1 MHGRLHQYP
10 RAVQLAALIALF
22 ALATLVYLP
31 GINGPWLFDDYTN
44 LLYNSFIRIRD
55 LGVDTLS
62 RASFALTSG
71 PLHRPVAMLSFALN
85 YYFAGSF
92 DSTLP
97 FKLTNLI
104 IHAINGILV
113 FWFVRL
119 LLQRHTD
126 VTQSADQAWKLGV
139 GKNTWMALAVAL
151 LWTVH
156 PIQVSSVLYVV
167 QRMAELSTCFM
178 LLSLICYLRL
188 RMQSIHRPDSALPTI
203 LLIAATTVFWLL
215 GMLSKENA
223 AILPLIMLLLEYA
236 LFARE
241 PPWRYWG
248 RLKPA
253 HRTVVLWCAG
263 ALGLVAVYFAFQYAL
278 PGYAS
283 RPFTLTERV
292 LTEARV
298 LFFYLYLILIP
309 QIDQFT
315 LYHDDLVLSTSL
327 ISPWT
332 TLPAVLGH
340 GALILFAVV
349 SLIRRKQTMLALGIM
364 WFYIGHALESSIFP
378 LELMHEHRNYFPSIG
393 VFISLVA
400 LLRLGA
406 KRLDLPRL
414 AWCLPVF
421 LVFFSAVTLTRAYQW
436 SSANKFYA
444 FELIH
449 HPHSAMANSG
459 LAGILTKMGR
469 LPDAENAL
477 RLAAE
482 LQPNEPSH
490 LIWLLSAEV
499 QGGKM
504 PDPLVEQRIL
514 GLLSDSPL
522 TATTVKTLGD
532 VAGCLG
538 TWCNALSRPMEQ
550 WLKLLLQRPHDAGDK
565 SYYYYLLGISLV
577 NQGKTDE
584 SIMAFWKSYEM
595 DPKYLHPLFSLI
607 SIYIQMK
614 DLPNAEN
621 TLRLLKKSDQNN
633 PHSMPQRVA
642 LVAAEVER
650 LRNSL
655 TAPPHAK
662 N

>member
-1 MHGRLHQYP
+1 MHGPLRQYP
-10 RAVQLAALIALF
+10 RTVQFAALAALF
-22 ALATLVYLP
+22 VLAAAVYLP
-31 GINGPWLFDDYTN
+31 GIHGPWLFDDYSN
-44 LLYNSFIRIRD
+44 LLYNSFIRVRD
-55 LGVDTLS
+55 LDFSTLF
-62 RASFALTSG
+62 RASYSLNAG
-71 PLHRPVAMLSFALN
+71 PLQRPVAMLSFALN
-85 YYFAGSF
+85 YYLAGSF
-92 DSTLP
+92 DSTLS
-97 FKLTNLI
+97 FKLTNI
-104 IHAINGILV
+104 VIHALNGMLV
-113 FWFVRL
+113 YWFVRL
-119 LLQRHTD
+119 MLQRHAE
-126 VTQSADQAWKLGV
+126 VTHSVDQTGKFGI

-156 PIQVSSVLYVV
+156 PIQVSSVLYIV
-167 QRMAELSTCFM
+167 QRMAELSTFFM
-178 LLSLICYLRL
+178 LLSLICYLQL
-188 RMQSIHRPDSALPTI
+188 RTQQVHRQGSRFSTA
-203 LLIAATTVFWLL
+203 LLIMASAAFWLL

-223 AILPLIMLLLEYA
+223 AILPVILLLLEYT

-241 PPWRYWG
+241 SPWRFWD
-248 RLKPA
+248 RLKPT
-253 HRTVVLWCAG
+253 HRTAILCFA
-263 ALGLVAVYFAFQYAL
+263 ATLGLAAAYFAFRYAL
-278 PGYAS
+278 PGYAG

-315 LYHDDLVLSTSL
+315 LYHDDVALSTSL

-340 GALILFAVV
+340 VALILFAVV
-349 SLIRRKQTMLALGIM
+349 SLFRRKRIMLALGIM
-364 WFYIGHALESSIFP
+364 WFYIGHVLESSIFP
-378 LELMHEHRNYFPSIG
+378 LELMHEHRNYLPSIG
-393 VFISLVA
+393 VFIVVVELV
-400 LLRLGA
+400 RLGTR
-406 KRLDLPRL
+406 RLAFPRL

-421 LVFFSAVTLTRAYQW
+421 LVFFSTVTTTRAYQW
-436 SSANKFYA
+436 SSYNKFYA

-469 LPDAENAL
+469 LQDAENAL

-482 LQPNEPSH
+482 LEPNEPSH

-499 QGGKM
+499 QGRET
-504 PDPLVEQRIL
+504 PDPQVQQRIL
-514 GLLSDSPL
+514 ELLDNSQL

-538 TWCNALSRPMEQ
+538 TWCNALSRPLEQ
-550 WLKLLLQRPHDAGDK
+550 WLDVLLRPQHHGGDK

-577 NQGKTDE
+577 NQGKTAE
-584 SIMAFWKSYEM
+584 SITAFWKSYEM

-607 SIYIQMK
+607 SIYIQLN
-614 DLPNAEN
+614 DLNNAEN

-633 PHSMPQRVA
+633 THSMPRRVE

-655 TAPPHAK
+655 ADSPHEK